1 LRSPLLHLLWHPR
14 SGLIYSTLTSE
25 FELAKRDGIKAEP
38 IDGKSGAGD
47 AYTLMI
53 EAWMSRPPKP
63 EFHAC
68 EGYRDLSHVQVH
80 RTLLTLA
87 SDARFLQADRMSAWS
102 LDLASS
108 ALALRALAWT
118 KRYDI
123 FVQGAEPEVIYLDA
137 MESLMFRENRSEEM
151 FEFLSRAHE
160 LGRFKW
166 TLDSY
171 VALICARNDY
181 RALLDSLGIRPSQV
195 QAAVNRCE
203 HIHPIILE

>member
-1 LRSPLLHLLWHPR
+1 
-14 SGLIYSTLTSE
+14 
-25 FELAKRDGIKAEP
+25 
-38 IDGKSGAGD
+38 
-47 AYTLMI
+47 
-53 EAWMSRPPKP
+53 
-63 EFHAC
+63 
-68 EGYRDLSHVQVH
+68 
-80 RTLLTLA
+80 
-87 SDARFLQADRMSAWS
+87 
-102 LDLASS
+102 
-108 ALALRALAWT
+108 
-118 KRYDI
+118 
-123 FVQGAEPEVIYLDA
+123 
-137 MESLMFRENRSEEM
+137 MFRENRSEEM